1 VAEPQSYQS
10 SRPIAK
16 AEDYDRIVVL
26 GTDLVIRL
34 ATLADE
40 PALTGFAQRLA
51 SFELPP
57 WRTGDDIAGADG
69 RQMMES
75 VRTGQIDDQV
85 FVAERAGE
93 AVGCL
98 HVLATTDFFGL
109 RHAHVSVL
117 ATSEAAEGTGVGRAL
132 LAFAEDWTRDRNLP
146 MLTLNVFA
154 TNARARRF
162 YERAGMT
169 PELLQYSKPM

>member
-1 VAEPQSYQS
+1 
-10 SRPIAK
+10 
-16 AEDYDRIVVL
+16 VVRT
-26 GTDLVIRL
+26 TDLVIRL
-34 ATLADE
+34 ATSGDE
-40 PALTGFAQRLA
+40 PVLTAFARRLA
-51 SFELPP
+51 SFQLPP

-75 VRTGQIDDQV
+75 VRTGQTDDQV
-85 FVAERAGE
+85 FVAERGGE

-109 RHAHVSVL
+109 RHGHISVI
-117 ATSEAAEGTGVGRAL
+117 ATSESAEGTGVGRAL
-132 LAFAEDWTRDRNLP
+132 LAFAEDWTRERQLP

-154 TNARARRF
+154 TNARARQF

-169 PELLQYSKPM
+169 PELVQYSKPM

>member
-1 VAEPQSYQS
+1 
-10 SRPIAK
+10 
-16 AEDYDRIVVL
+16 VVR
-26 GTDLVIRL
+26 DMELVIRL

-40 PALTGFAQRLA
+40 PVLTAFARRLA
-51 SFELPP
+51 SFQLPP

-75 VRTGQIDDQV
+75 VRTGQADDQV
-85 FVAERAGE
+85 YMAERAGE
-93 AVGCL
+93 PVGCL

-109 RHAHVSVL
+109 RHGHISVL

-132 LAFAEDWTRDRNLP
+132 LAFAEDWTRDRKLP

>member
-1 VAEPQSYQS
+1 MV
-10 SRPIAK
+10 RT
-16 AEDYDRIVVL
+16 
-26 GTDLVIRL
+26 TDLVIRL
-34 ATLADE
+34 ATATDE
-40 PALTGFAQRLA
+40 PVLTTFARRLA
-51 SFELPP
+51 SFQLPP

-75 VRTGQIDDQV
+75 VRTGQTDDQV
-85 FVAERAGE
+85 FVAERAGQ

-109 RHAHVSVL
+109 RHGHISVI

-132 LAFAEDWTRDRNLP
+132 LAFAEDWTRERQLP

-162 YERAGMT
+162 YERAGMM